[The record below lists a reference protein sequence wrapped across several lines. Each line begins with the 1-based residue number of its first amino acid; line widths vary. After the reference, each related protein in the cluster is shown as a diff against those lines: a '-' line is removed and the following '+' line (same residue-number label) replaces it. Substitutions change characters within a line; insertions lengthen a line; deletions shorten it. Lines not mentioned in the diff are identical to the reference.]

1 MEGWPEPKTPAVPV
15 LDPPNVLWYFGALAG
30 TVACMAI
37 VGQVPASARGTWVLL
52 VSLAFLGA
60 YAAVSVGLLRAGWQI
75 PGGIVAATA
84 VSFVP
89 IAGAAFEQL
98 IGVGATKVVPDSG
111 TVLGDTES
119 PPGAPVEAFHG
130 RSFALVLLTIAAGL
144 LVYRQLRF
152 TFVFAWIAVATFIG
166 TQIVLPLF
174 DSHPSTAAHFDA
186 ALGAGIFLVA
196 VGLALDHRRL
206 RREAFWWHLVGL
218 LAVTAAFSYHTSF
231 HSSPGWFF
239 ALLAG
244 LVALGLAVVYRR
256 PTFAF
261 FGLLGLYAPLAH
273 YGDDWFGNLGLAC
286 ALATLGFT
294 VLAAGVLVQESNRRL
309 SPSGGA

>member
-1 MEGWPEPKTPAVPV
+1 VEAWPEPRTPAVPV

-30 TVACMAI
+30 TIACVAI
-37 VGQVPASARGTWVLL
+37 VGQVPDSARGTWVLL
-52 VSLAFLGA
+52 VSLAFLAA

-75 PGGIVAATA
+75 PGSVVAATA

-98 IGVGATKVVPDSG
+98 VGIGATKVVPDSG

-130 RSFALVLLTIAAGL
+130 RSFALVLLTIVAGV
-144 LVYRQLRF
+144 LVYRLLRF
-152 TFVFAWIAVATFIG
+152 AFVFAWVSVAAFIG
-166 TQIVLPLF
+166 TQILLPLF
-174 DSHPSTAAHFDA
+174 DSHPGTAAHFDA
-186 ALGAGIFLVA
+186 ALGAGIFLVV
-196 VGLALDHRRL
+196 VGLALDHRGL

-218 LAVTAAFSYHTSF
+218 VAVTAAFSYHASF
-231 HSSPGWFF
+231 HSSPGWVV

-244 LVALGLAVVYRR
+244 LVALGLAVLYRR
-256 PTFAF
+256 ATFAF

-286 ALATLGFT
+286 ALGALGFT
-294 VLAAGVLVQESNRRL
+294 ILGAGVLVQESNRRL
-309 SPSGGA
+309 SLSGGA

>member
-1 MEGWPEPKTPAVPV
+1 VEARLEPRTPAVPV

-30 TVACMAI
+30 TIACVAI

-52 VSLAFLGA
+52 VSLAFIGV
-60 YAAVSVGLLRAGWQI
+60 YAALSFGLLRAGWQI
-75 PGGIVAATA
+75 PGGVVAATA

-98 IGVGATKVVPDSG
+98 VGIGATKVVPDSG

-130 RSFALVLLTIAAGL
+130 RSFALVLLTIVAGL
-144 LVYRQLRF
+144 LVYRRLRF
-152 TFVFAWIAVATFIG
+152 AFVLAWVAVAAFIG

-174 DSHPSTAAHFDA
+174 DSDPGTAAHFDA
-186 ALGAGIFLVA
+186 ALGAGIFLVV
-196 VGLALDHRRL
+196 VGLVLDQRGI

-218 LAVTAAFSYHTSF
+218 VAVTAAFSYHTSF
-231 HSSPGWFF
+231 HSSPGWVS

-244 LVALGLAVVYRR
+244 LVALGLAVLYRR
-256 PTFAF
+256 ATFAF

-286 ALATLGFT
+286 ALAALGFT
-294 VLAAGVLVQESNRRL
+294 ILAAGIVVQGTNRRL
-309 SPSGGA
+309 PAAV